1 MRIVLFYTWK
11 DVERHLFLNRDR
23 WDKDILDAEI
33 YSSDIYIY
41 VKSLDNINR
50 VGENLADIFEYKYIH
65 KDQKLY
71 LELGKE
77 AYLTVT
83 YEIGEETEHDKQI
96 VPLFRNVLYK
106 KSAYYEDMIQESL
119 PGCPV
124 IAFHSYKGGVGR
136 TYHFLLL

>member
-1 MRIVLFYTWK
+1 MRRVLFYTWK

-106 KSAYYEDMIQESL
+106 KSAYLCLLSFSKEDE
-119 PGCPV
+119 
-124 IAFHSYKGGVGR
+124 
-136 TYHFLLL
+136 

>member
-50 VGENLADIFEYKYIH
+50 VGENLADILSINIFIKI
-65 KDQKLY
+65 
-71 LELGKE
+71 
-77 AYLTVT
+77 
-83 YEIGEETEHDKQI
+83 
-96 VPLFRNVLYK
+96 RNFILNWEK
-106 KSAYYEDMIQESL
+106 KHI
-119 PGCPV
+119 
-124 IAFHSYKGGVGR
+124 
-136 TYHFLLL
+136 

>member
-50 VGENLADIFEYKYIH
+50 VGENLAE
-65 KDQKLY
+65 
-71 LELGKE
+71 GK
-77 AYLTVT
+77 T
-83 YEIGEETEHDKQI
+83 H
-96 VPLFRNVLYK
+96 
-106 KSAYYEDMIQESL
+106 
-119 PGCPV
+119 GCLC
-124 IAFHSYKGGVGR
+124 HQQY
-136 TYHFLLL
+136 